1 MGVQTLYTCFAT
13 PKGTSLRGT
22 ASFDVFCVKIGAR
35 CLGGSLSQEPKKYP
49 SHLVPWGAKSRISRT
64 ETPKPISI
72 KFCKVVDITD
82 AVTYTNFGDH
92 RLRGFWVA
100 GVKFPPFPIDFDRRP
115 YNTLAPLC
123 ECVI

>member
-1 MGVQTLYTCFAT
+1 
-13 PKGTSLRGT
+13 
-22 ASFDVFCVKIGAR
+22 
-35 CLGGSLSQEPKKYP
+35 
-49 SHLVPWGAKSRISRT
+49 VPWGAKSRIRRT